1 MTQEESWLLKE
12 KYNDT
17 IVDGFID
24 DCARLKGGEPL
35 AYIIGHIPFL
45 NTTIHLDSHPLI
57 PRTETEFWTKQVIDE
72 ISARGLA
79 SGRMLDLCAGSGCIG
94 TAILKA
100 LPHITVDFVEIEE
113 SHHPTI
119 QKNILQNGIDIQ
131 RVRIMGGNLF
141 EHVSDTYDYILTNPP
156 YIDKDLGRTDPE
168 VILHEPEKA
177 LFGGQNGVEIIQAIL
192 ESAHRFL
199 TREGVL
205 YIEHEPE
212 QQDTIHQFGKT
223 HFPHI
228 EIRNDQY
235 GIPRFTRFARTA

>member
-12 KYNDT
+12 KYNGT
-17 IVDGFID
+17 LVDGFIA

-45 NTTIHLDSHPLI
+45 NTTIYLGSHPLI

-72 ISARGLA
+72 FSARGLT
-79 SGRMLDLCAGSGCIG
+79 SGKVLDLCAGSGCIG
-94 TAILKA
+94 TAVLKA
-100 LPHITVDFVEIEE
+100 LPDCMVDFVEIEE
-113 SHHPTI
+113 SHHSTI

-156 YIDKDLGRTDPE
+156 YINKDLGRTDPE

-177 LFGGQNGVEIIQAIL
+177 LFGGQDGFEIIQAIL

-212 QQDTIHQFGKT
+212 QQDSIHQFGKT
-223 HFPHI
+223 HFPYI
-228 EIRNDQY
+228 ETQNDQY
-235 GIPRFTRFARTA
+235 GIPRFTRLARTA